1 MLNSLLYSIIN
12 AITRWIEKR
21 RVTEMNR
28 IQTQLD
34 QMQWQSSMNKHTHE
48 ADLAAGYNLS
58 HFNTMQ

>member
-21 RVTEMNR
+21 RVAEMNR

-34 QMQWQSSMNKHTHE
+34 QMQWQSSINKHAHE